1 MTADKRW
8 KSFWDRKEDALAYF
22 RAIWRREAEAGRA
35 PGEPITDR
43 IADQMLRW
51 LAEPELRGVVI
62 DHFTTE
68 LDGRG
73 NRRFV
78 AVDLQGVPHPF
89 STNGALTCAEAP
101 PREPFDPA
109 NPFKGLTS

>member
-1 MTADKRW
+1 MTAYNRW
-8 KSFWDRKEDALAYF
+8 KTHWKCKKDALAYF
-22 RAIWRREAEAGRA
+22 RAVWRCEAEAGKA
-35 PGEPITDR
+35 PGVPITDHT
-43 IADQMLRW
+43 ADQMLRW

-62 DHFTTE
+62 DHFTTA

-78 AVDLQGVPHPF
+78 AVDIQGVPHPF
-89 STNGALTCAEAP
+89 STNGALTCAEIP

-109 NPFKGLTS
+109 NPFKGLTT